1 MNKAFE
7 FPGSSIAKVLF
18 SLGNKAVKTTHCA
31 GFQAGAR
38 FAYTQQRAAFGV
50 NGILRTASPAT
61 LLDQHNKAKL
71 TPNNP
76 KPTPANMPT
85 EGVYYSPTG
94 KKTVIPLEN
103 NPEVFTSLIHDL
115 GISPDLG
122 FFDVYSLDEPSLLA
136 LVPRPA
142 LALIFISPAPMYYA
156 VRAAD
161 GTKLAKEDG
170 VTYTGSGPDEPV
182 IWFRQTIEN
191 ACGLYALIHA
201 VGNGPAREFVQEGS
215 LIESLLKEA
224 EPLGWEQRA
233 DVLYNSQPLEEAH
246 MKAARRGDTAAPPAE
261 EKPGTLHVNE
271 PLVTTPE
278 LDSSNSSKGMASR
291 RFTLTFLTFLT
302 ELPGTERGVDQH
314 TEVSMER
321 GSVGE
326 SLVAGRT
333 QP

>member
-1 MNKAFE
+1 
-7 FPGSSIAKVLF
+7 
-18 SLGNKAVKTTHCA
+18 
-31 GFQAGAR
+31 
-38 FAYTQQRAAFGV
+38 
-50 NGILRTASPAT
+50 
-61 LLDQHNKAKL
+61 
-71 TPNNP
+71 
-76 KPTPANMPT
+76 MPT
-85 EGVYYSPTG
+85 EGVYLSPDG

-182 IWFRQTIEN
+182 TWFRQTIGN

-201 VGNGPAREFVQEGS
+201 VGNGPAREFIQEGS
-215 LIESLLKEA
+215 LIEGLLKDA

-233 DVLYNSQPLEEAH
+233 DVLYNSQSLEEAH

-261 EKPGTLHVNE
+261 EKPGYHFIAFVKGKDGHLW
-271 PLVTTPE
+271 E
-278 LDSSNSSKGMASR
+278 LEGGSDGPVDRGLLAEGEDMLSEGA
-291 RFTLTFLTFLT
+291 L
-302 ELPGTERGVDQH
+302 ERGVKRFIGFADGNL
-314 TEVSMER
+314 EF
-321 GSVGE
+321 SV
-326 SLVAGRT
+326 VALARKEE
-333 QP
+333 